1 MIATLLQLALLFGGL
16 SLLAF
21 GGGTAVLPDM
31 QRVTVTTYHW
41 LTAAQF
47 LDFFAISRASPGP
60 GSLIVVLI
68 GQKSAGLPGALV
80 AFLAMFGPS
89 SALLYV
95 AALVWHRAAHT
106 AWRALLERGAGA
118 GGYRPDAGQRPGA
131 DRAAPSMAGPPMR
144 SPPPPRSPSPSPSC
158 TRWPC
163 WPVAPCW
170 CCWRAASRLRD
181 GLDTEGGLTIRPDQR
196 APYGFHRRLCRL
208 PGCGPAYS

>member
-106 AWRALLERGAGA
+106 AWRALLERGLAPVAIGLTLASGLALIRGTEHGWAAYAVTAAATLAFAFTELHPLALLA
-118 GGYRPDAGQRPGA
+118 GGAVLVLLAGG
-131 DRAAPSMAGPPMR
+131 
-144 SPPPPRSPSPSPSC
+144 
-158 TRWPC
+158 
-163 WPVAPCW
+163 
-170 CCWRAASRLRD
+170 
-181 GLDTEGGLTIRPDQR
+181 
-196 APYGFHRRLCRL
+196 
-208 PGCGPAYS
+208 